1 MNYGPYQKFED
12 SSCTMFMTEA
22 PSSLCVKKL
31 GGFGNFAVQPTR
43 YEKV

>member
-22 PSSLCVKKL
+22 PSSLCQKN
-31 GGFGNFAVQPTR
+31 GGFWKLCRATDEV
-43 YEKV
+43 

>member
-12 SSCTMFMTEA
+12 SSCTMFMK
-22 PSSLCVKKL
+22 PPPPCVKKM
-31 GGFGNFAVQPTR
+31 GGFGIFAVQPTR